1 MSEAVAVLTNT
12 RNFPDKIK
20 EKKKITGEHKMFN
33 LIKLYKCILQ
43 IITQSK
49 IFQTFFVL
57 MLINI
62 GSWKVERNQTWKVER
77 KWKRMDENLKSS
89 YKVVI
94 ILFWIWVN
102 F

>member
-1 MSEAVAVLTNT
+1 
-12 RNFPDKIK
+12 
-20 EKKKITGEHKMFN
+20 MFN

-77 KWKRMDENLKSS
+77 KWKRMDGWAHENLKSS

>member
-1 MSEAVAVLTNT
+1 
-12 RNFPDKIK
+12 
-20 EKKKITGEHKMFN
+20 MFN

-62 GSWKVERNQTWKVER
+62 GSWKVER
-77 KWKRMDENLKSS
+77 KWKRMDGWAHENLKSS

>member
-62 GSWKVERNQTWKVER
+62 GS
-77 KWKRMDENLKSS
+77 
-89 YKVVI
+89 
-94 ILFWIWVN
+94 
-102 F
+102 